1 MRLDAQELM
10 IKRELAKD
18 PKLANE
24 NWSRFL
30 PKFSKRK
37 RKDVDED
44 GQRLPPQRQP
54 ETQSTDAG
62 QKESEFGKASKP
74 KKVKIVKKPY
84 TPFPPP
90 QLPSK
95 VRDVS
100 SIAMACGDIRVQV
113 DQQLETGEYFLK
125 PREKKQRKEDA
136 KAAKVRY
143 FLRHCS
149 VSKGLAGSSCDP
161 AAESRSSCHVCR
173 ACGRDSGRFS
183 KVIQEEAEAQGSGA
197 GGGRVVSW
205 SATSIFVDGM
215 LVTNEEVRKSE
226 ASQLRV
232 AEDYRTVPGQVARA
246 VRSL

>member
-1 MRLDAQELM
+1 M

-44 GQRLPPQRQP
+44 GQPLPPQRQP
-54 ETQSTDAG
+54 DITNVDAG

-74 KKVKIVKKPY
+74 KKAKIVKKPY

-95 VRDVS
+95 VRGVP
-100 SIAMACGDIRVQV
+100 SIAVAFVRGQAQV

-136 KAAKVRY
+136 KAAKVCCS
-143 FLRHCS
+143 LRICLI
-149 VSKGLAGSSCDP
+149 SKGL
-161 AAESRSSCHVCR
+161 
-173 ACGRDSGRFS
+173 
-183 KVIQEEAEAQGSGA
+183 
-197 GGGRVVSW
+197 
-205 SATSIFVDGM
+205 
-215 LVTNEEVRKSE
+215 
-226 ASQLRV
+226 
-232 AEDYRTVPGQVARA
+232 
-246 VRSL
+246 